1 MELALPAALLYRVYA
16 TCVDRA
22 DASENDIH
30 VLACLR
36 TAAIEPLTGL
46 APDKA
51 RKVSERVMRVQRRL
65 MEPYE
70 DRPVMVAFLVVLYW
84 LKGLLD
90 DGRLALIEG
99 SKFDEAVSL
108 LLASLSEHD
117 QLWNDVEKTAI
128 KNARRFGERLVAEGY
143 YA

>member
-1 MELALPAALLYRVYA
+1 M
-16 TCVDRA
+16 
-22 DASENDIH
+22 
-30 VLACLR
+30 
-36 TAAIEPLTGL
+36 
-46 APDKA
+46 
-51 RKVSERVMRVQRRL
+51 
-65 MEPYE
+65 
-70 DRPVMVAFLVVLYW
+70 
-84 LKGLLD
+84 
-90 DGRLALIEG
+90 IEG